1 VHLPLADF
9 GDGRQRATEL
19 QAYARTAQEL
29 GYTTLAANDHL
40 LWRRPWLDGPTALA
54 SVAAAA
60 GEMTLATTVAL
71 PVVRHPIVAKML
83 TTLAVL
89 SRAPSLVDH
98 CAEALSNYAAA
109 GAGGLAVA
117 RARRHPSARAL
128 HERSV
133 PAVRLEPTEFERR

>member
-9 GDGRQRATEL
+9 GDGRQTATGL

-29 GYTTLAANDHL
+29 GYTTLAPNDHL

-71 PVVRHPIVAKML
+71 PVVRHPIVVAKML

-89 SRAPSLVDH
+89 SRGPVVGGPLRGGAVQLRRCRSRRSCCGPGATASI
-98 CAEALSNYAAA
+98 SSSAA
-109 GAGGLAVA
+109 
-117 RARRHPSARAL
+117 
-128 HERSV
+128 
-133 PAVRLEPTEFERR
+133 